1 MKDKIKGVDMD
12 AVMAY
17 MIKND
22 CRLDEA
28 IAAVASYKQV
38 EKTGVKSTSE
48 ARRASKPEQVV
59 RKSRTTEKP
68 KTKIK
73 AARLKAGLSQS
84 ELAEKADIKLRSL
97 QSYEQGYKSFDN
109 ARLETILKVALAC
122 GCRLEDLIESPNLLG
137 LIEKYSEI

>member
-1 MKDKIKGVDMD
+1 MSRKNLKDVNMD

-28 IAAVASYKQV
+28 IEAVSGGLSDRK
-38 EKTGVKSTSE
+38 
-48 ARRASKPEQVV
+48 RVV

-73 AARLKAGLSQS
+73 SARLKAGLSQS
-84 ELAEKADIKLRSL
+84 ELALKADLNLRTL
-97 QSYEQGYKSFDN
+97 QAYEQGYKSFDN
-109 ARLETILKVALAC
+109 ARLDVIFKVALLC
-122 GCRLEDLIESPNLLG
+122 ECRLEDLIESPVLLE
-137 LIEKYSEI
+137 LIKKYNQI